1 MMKKKKIFLTGATGH
16 MGSEGLKQLLQ
27 RRDEF
32 DICLLVLPTEN
43 DRKAIAPYE
52 KLSGVEVIYGDLTR
66 YEDVLQGVNNA
77 DYVLHV
83 GGMVS
88 PIADYYPQKILQVNV
103 GAVKNIIRAIK
114 AQSNPDRV
122 HLVYI
127 GTVAQTGDRN
137 DPIHWGRVG
146 DPIKISI
153 YDIYALSKA
162 MAEREVIESG
172 LKHWVSLRQT
182 GILYPSILNK
192 LDPIM
197 FHQPL
202 NGVLEWVTAKD
213 SGVLLSHVC
222 NQDLPE
228 DFWCRIYNIGGGAEY
243 RTVNW
248 EFMQFTFTALKIGN
262 LKDVVEPDWFVLR
275 NFHGQWYTDSDIL
288 ESYLH
293 FRSGKIDEFIQEMAE
308 KAPLKM
314 KMARFVASKLIKHL
328 VFKPT
333 ANKPLGP
340 LYWKKKNIE
349 PRITAFYGSMKA
361 WNKIAGWEHFK
372 LYYPSSKPILLNH
385 GYDESKQQT
394 ELDLKDMQQAA
405 AYRGGKC
412 LSTQMTKGD
421 LTTKLEWQCAFGHR
435 FKASPRL
442 ILLGGHWCPECF
454 PMPWNYDEEAKRNPF
469 FAQVWK
475 PLHSSDE
482 HNVYDETI
490 VKGLQV

>member
-88 PIADYYPQKILQVNV
+88 PIADYYPQKTLQVNV

-314 KMARFVASKLIKHL
+314 KMAHFVASKLIKHL

-412 LSTQMTKGD
+412 LSTQKNKSWRGFESVTKGA
-421 LTTKLEWQCAFGHR
+421 L
-435 FKASPRL
+435 
-442 ILLGGHWCPECF
+442 
-454 PMPWNYDEEAKRNPF
+454 PF
-469 FAQVWK
+469 QFCR
-475 PLHSSDE
+475 
-482 HNVYDETI
+482 
-490 VKGLQV
+490 

>member
-88 PIADYYPQKILQVNV
+88 PVADYYPQKTLQVNV

-197 FHQPL
+197 LHQPL

-262 LKDVVEPDWFVLR
+262 LKDVVEPPIGLYFVT
-275 NFHGQWYTDSDIL
+275 FTV
-288 ESYLH
+288 
-293 FRSGKIDEFIQEMAE
+293 SGT
-308 KAPLKM
+308 
-314 KMARFVASKLIKHL
+314 
-328 VFKPT
+328 PT
-333 ANKPLGP
+333 
-340 LYWKKKNIE
+340 
-349 PRITAFYGSMKA
+349 RIY
-361 WNKIAGWEHFK
+361 
-372 LYYPSSKPILLNH
+372 
-385 GYDESKQQT
+385 
-394 ELDLKDMQQAA
+394 
-405 AYRGGKC
+405 
-412 LSTQMTKGD
+412 
-421 LTTKLEWQCAFGHR
+421 
-435 FKASPRL
+435 
-442 ILLGGHWCPECF
+442 
-454 PMPWNYDEEAKRNPF
+454 
-469 FAQVWK
+469 
-475 PLHSSDE
+475 
-482 HNVYDETI
+482 
-490 VKGLQV
+490 